1 MVRDFLGVHDIV
13 VQGNR
18 ADGTPYAV
26 ERVSDEGF
34 LPPVHFLRGYQ
45 SDRGGFVFFKG
56 FVDGGLFRGGGS
68 GSGADAGNRGIGC
81 GGSRLRCGN
90 GGGFSL
96 FIVAH
101 VNIQA
106 QKGGADAYDD
116 PCCAIHNVI

>member
-1 MVRDFLGVHDIV
+1 MVRDFLGVHNIV

-34 LPPVHFLRGYQ
+34 LLPVHFLRGYQ

-81 GGSRLRCGN
+81 GDSRLRCGN

-106 QKGGADAYDD
+106 QKAAQM
-116 PCCAIHNVI
+116 PM